1 MEWRL
6 HGGGGVGSYSSET
19 LTNFQPEKNF
29 PSQEESRWGGG
40 CGSLFQEFYFQNRR
54 LFGDLVNGGVGIEV
68 FKFCRK
74 CVFRVP
80 GK

>member
-1 MEWRL
+1 MERRL
-6 HGGGGVGSYSSET
+6 HGGGGAGSYSSET

-29 PSQEESRWGGG
+29 PPMKNQGGG
-40 CGSLFQEFYFQNRR
+40 GLSLFQEFSFQNRR
-54 LFGDLVNGGVGIEV
+54 LFGDLVNGGVGMEA

-74 CVFRVP
+74 CVFRFP

>member
-6 HGGGGVGSYSSET
+6 RGGGGAGSYSSET

-29 PSQEESRWGGG
+29 PHHEESRGEGV
-40 CGSLFQEFYFQNRR
+40 SLFQEFSFQNRR
-54 LFGDLVNGGVGIEV
+54 LFRDLVNGDVGIEA

-74 CVFRVP
+74 CVFRFP

>member
-6 HGGGGVGSYSSET
+6 HGGGGAGSSSSET
-19 LTNFQPEKNF
+19 LTNFQPENF
-29 PSQEESRWGGG
+29 PPMKNGGG
-40 CGSLFQEFYFQNRR
+40 HVFLLQEFYFQNRR
-54 LFGDLVNGGVGIEV
+54 LFGDLVNGGVGMEA

-74 CVFRVP
+74 CVFRFP

>member
-1 MEWRL
+1 MERRL
-6 HGGGGVGSYSSET
+6 HGGGGAGSYSSET

-29 PSQEESRWGGG
+29 PRHEESRRGGG
-40 CGSLFQEFYFQNRR
+40 LSLFKEFSFQNRR
-54 LFGDLVNGGVGIEV
+54 LFGDLVNGGVGMEA

-74 CVFRVP
+74 CVFRFP